1 MLVVHPL
8 ISLFVLCA
16 CFPLAHFLPDWG
28 AAIISISLAL
38 PLVVILMRLVVGTT
52 SRRK

>member
-16 CFPLAHFLPDWG
+16 CFPLARFLPDWG
-28 AAIISISLAL
+28 AAIVSIGLAL
-38 PLVVILMRLVVGTT
+38 PLVLILMGLVVGAT